1 MTFLET
7 RGVTKMGKISK
18 PLDAA
23 QRQITRRAKMSALGK
38 KQLGLGF
45 VSESYHG
52 AIKQMVAELER
63 GDLQMTE
70 KDQIVRLFEDKRE
83 LKRLSEGLDE
93 SKRVV
98 TRWSDE
104 YKKLKALYENE
115 RKRAEKAVQSALT
128 LTAEKEKILAKLES
142 LKNIFW
148 RFYWRE

>member
-1 MTFLET
+1 MTRLT
-7 RGVTKMGKISK
+7 K
-18 PLDAA
+18 PLNAA
-23 QRQITRRAKMSALGK
+23 QRQNTRRSKMAEEGK
-38 KQLGLGF
+38 KQLALGF
-45 VSESYHG
+45 VSESYHE
-52 AIKQMVAELER
+52 AIKRMVIELER
-63 GDLQMTE
+63 GDLRMTE
-70 KDQIVRLFEDKRE
+70 KGQIVRLFEDKRE

-93 SKRVV
+93 SKRVT

>member
-1 MTFLET
+1 MDKLT
-7 RGVTKMGKISK
+7 K

-23 QRQITRRAKMSALGK
+23 QRQETRRAKMAELGK

-45 VSESYHG
+45 VSESYHE
-52 AIKQMVAELER
+52 AIKQMISELER

-70 KDQIVRLFEDKRE
+70 EGQIVRPFEDKRE
-83 LKRLSEGLDE
+83 LNRLGKELDE

-128 LTAEKEKILAKLES
+128 LTAEKEKILTKLES

>member
-1 MTFLET
+1 
-7 RGVTKMGKISK
+7 MGKINK

-23 QRQITRRAKMSALGK
+23 QRQETRRAKMAELGK

-45 VSESYHG
+45 VSEDYHE

-70 KDQIVRLFEDKRE
+70 KGQIVRGFEDKRE
-83 LKRLSEGLDE
+83 LNRLTKELGASQARLVRGSE
-93 SKRVV
+93 
-98 TRWSDE
+98 E

-115 RKRAEKAVQSALT
+115 RKQAEKAVQSALEI
-128 LTAEKEKILAKLES
+128 TAEKEKVLAKLTN